1 MPSPTPHAE
10 AEPRHHTPR
19 NPDRATFGAHAA
31 LIASS
36 LGKPLI
42 PWQRRA
48 VDVALEVD
56 DDGVFVYPIVLITVQ
71 RQAGKSELDLS
82 CGIQNALMGPNRR
95 VWYTA
100 QTGQDAADRWLELA
114 ETFDESRLLRP
125 LAYKG
130 SRGIRR
136 SNGSQQIHLKTGS
149 KYRPHPPTRSSL
161 HGKQSDRNTIDEAWW
176 FTSAQ
181 GTDLKQAIGPTT
193 TTRKVL
199 TGQRT
204 QLWIMSAEGT
214 IESTFFNPLL
224 DAARA
229 GDPDICLIDYGIPDD
244 ADPTD
249 LDIVAKHHPGFGH
262 LLDMSTLRDQQK
274 LFAEAP
280 GEFARA
286 FGNRRT
292 GATERVIPAGA
303 LARAQW
309 RDPFPKADRYPGI
322 RVCLAAS
329 VGIDGID
336 TTIAVATRVGD
347 ATVSA
352 IVKDG
357 HRMGT
362 HWAIGRLV
370 DLVEKHK
377 CPVVIDK
384 RGPSAALHDA
394 AKRAGLEVLE
404 PSSADVSAAHQ
415 TLLEGIQQLEPTWRY
430 VSDPAIEEAAELATR
445 RYFSDG
451 AWVFGRRA
459 SVGSISGIEAPALAS
474 WGADHLPEVVGIQ
487 VF

>member
-1 MPSPTPHAE
+1 VPSPTLHNE
-10 AEPRHHTPR
+10 APPRHHTPR
-19 NPDRATFGAHAA
+19 NPDRATFGGHAA
-31 LIASS
+31 LIAAS

-82 CGIQNALMGPNRR
+82 CGIQNALLGPNRR

-181 GTDLKQAIGPTT
+181 GTDLIQAISPTT

-199 TGQRT
+199 TGQRP
-204 QLWIMSAEGT
+204 QLWIMSTEGT

-229 GDPDICLIDYGIPDD
+229 GDPDICLVDYGIPDD
-244 ADPTD
+244 VDPTD
-249 LDIVAKHHPGFGH
+249 LDVIAKYHPGYGH
-262 LLDMSTLRDQQK
+262 LLDMATIRDQQK
-274 LFAEAP
+274 LFAESP
-280 GEFARA
+280 GELARA
-286 FGNRRT
+286 LGNRRT
-292 GATERVIPAGA
+292 GAPERVIPVEAFR
-303 LARAQW
+303 RASW
-309 RDPFPKADRYPGI
+309 GDPFPAG

-336 TTIAVATRVGD
+336 TTIAVGVRVENGP
-347 ATVSA
+347 TVA
-352 IVKDG
+352 KVVRDG
-357 HRMGT
+357 HRIGT

-370 DLVEKHK
+370 DLVQKHK
-377 CPVVIDK
+377 APVVIDK

-394 AKRAGLEVLE
+394 AKRAGLNVIE

-415 TLLEGIQQLEPTWRY
+415 TLLEGITTTPEPTWRY
-430 VSDPAIEEAAELATR
+430 ESHPAIAEAAELATR

-459 SVGSISGIEAPALAS
+459 SVGSISGIEAPALAA
-474 WGADHLPEVVGIQ
+474 WGADHLPVEGGIQ